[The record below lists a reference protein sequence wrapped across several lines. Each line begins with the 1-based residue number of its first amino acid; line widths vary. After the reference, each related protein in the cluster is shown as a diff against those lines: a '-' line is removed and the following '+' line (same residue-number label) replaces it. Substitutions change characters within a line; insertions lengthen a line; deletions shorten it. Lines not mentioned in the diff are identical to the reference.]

1 MYITQ
6 SNKSW
11 NLTHHYIKFKSR
23 INWDRETQGDAR
35 QEDKI
40 NRGDVASIQRT
51 ETKVKETMCGSTR
64 KKKQTTELSTREM
77 EINAVVGRKRGS
89 VKINERG
96 RETSKE
102 DEKTKKRGP
111 SGDETRRRP
120 LGAVNYWR
128 TLKNPSA
135 PRVIPRAGEA
145 VSAGRI
151 SMTNTG
157 RTSRG
162 RGRSYL
168 DFIPAEIN
176 GPAYK
181 MPPHGVVTRTRVRV
195 DMGPPRTDT
204 GYLVQRKPRARR
216 CGRIPPPIFFIFAAN
231 LRTRAKARSRCMLK
245 ANFCTLP
252 QSLLL
257 PAFSYSNSAWNIIFE
272 KIECITVFF
281 PLLIANLCRYILYM
295 IRCFIFLISMI
306 RLKYLSIQLHA

>member
-1 MYITQ
+1 
-6 SNKSW
+6 
-11 NLTHHYIKFKSR
+11 
-23 INWDRETQGDAR
+23 
-35 QEDKI
+35 
-40 NRGDVASIQRT
+40 
-51 ETKVKETMCGSTR
+51 
-64 KKKQTTELSTREM
+64 M

-89 VKINERG
+89 GKINERG
-96 RETSKE
+96 MREGGWRGGEQAGGWE
-102 DEKTKKRGP
+102 DGEKGP
-111 SGDETRRRP
+111 SGDETWRRP

-181 MPPHGVVTRTRVRV
+181 MPPHSVVTRTRVRV
-195 DMGPPRTDT
+195 DIRPPRTDT
-204 GYLVQRKPRARR
+204 GYLAQRKPRARR

-231 LRTRAKARSRCMLK
+231 LRTRAKPRSRCTLK
-245 ANFCTLP
+245 ANF
-252 QSLLL
+252 
-257 PAFSYSNSAWNIIFE
+257 
-272 KIECITVFF
+272 
-281 PLLIANLCRYILYM
+281 YILHSLSLTSY
-295 IRCFIFLISMI
+295 IFLV
-306 RLKYLSIQLHA
+306 